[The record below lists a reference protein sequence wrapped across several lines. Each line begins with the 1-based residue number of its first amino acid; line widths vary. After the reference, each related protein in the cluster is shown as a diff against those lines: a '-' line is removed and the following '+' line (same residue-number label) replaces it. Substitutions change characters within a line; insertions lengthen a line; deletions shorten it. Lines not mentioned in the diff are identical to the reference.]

1 MPKYKNVLSIILSS
15 DFVKSITLH
24 DLFERK
30 TLWLHVLQ
38 LIHSNPKR
46 QSNNYTDLLPFKLL
60 DTTVILKMKILIY
73 QYSQNYEYS

>member
-1 MPKYKNVLSIILSS
+1 MTYLKGKHY
-15 DFVKSITLH
+15 DYMYQ
-24 DLFERK
+24 
-30 TLWLHVLQ
+30 LQ

-46 QSNNYTDLLPFKLL
+46 QSHNYTDLLPFKLL